1 LFVLSVC
8 DQDYCKRNQPTSMK
22 LGVTIEPTSLKNGLT
37 FGDLVEMDSRLLFH
51 FPHHCRIGDFR
62 RFISISHTVIG

>member
-1 LFVLSVC
+1 
-8 DQDYCKRNQPTSMK
+8 MK

-62 RFISISHTVIG
+62 RFISISHTVIGWFLRHSAKWLMPVR